1 MSADRKDAGNEQNDA
16 GKAAIRPKVR
26 TERTGIFDSA
36 GTAEKTRSQ
45 RMERG
50 HVGRLQGAILEGK
63 LNHRQ
68 IGQLAYTIQL
78 AAWNVTRTSVMVKQ
92 LTADEEE

>member
-1 MSADRKDAGNEQNDA
+1 MSADRKDAGNEENDA
-16 GKAAIRPKVR
+16 EKAAIRPKVP

-50 HVGRLQGAILEGK
+50 HVG
-63 LNHRQ
+63 
-68 IGQLAYTIQL
+68 IQ
-78 AAWNVTRTSVMVKQ
+78 RG
-92 LTADEEE
+92 ECE